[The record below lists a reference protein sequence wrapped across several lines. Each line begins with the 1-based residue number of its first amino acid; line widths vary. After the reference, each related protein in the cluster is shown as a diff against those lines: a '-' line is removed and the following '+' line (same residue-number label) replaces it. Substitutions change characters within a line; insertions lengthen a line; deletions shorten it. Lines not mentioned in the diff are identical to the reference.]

1 MERRTGLDIMRMA
14 AILIVVLGHT
24 SILLEGTSLKD
35 FPYFKPIDGVDLFF
49 VLSGFLI
56 GGIMLRDFNKH
67 SNILD
72 LLTFWKR
79 RWFRTLPLY
88 FLILG
93 LNYLVLKNGWIKGD
107 IQQANWTFLFFLQNL
122 SQPFFDF
129 FWESWSLSVEEW
141 FYLSS
146 PIIFFILLKL
156 ISKKT
161 AFFVTICLMISSTF
175 LFRLLNTT
183 AQIDPFFFDITF
195 KKVVLM
201 RLDSIAFG
209 LLFAWLHVYHSSVL
223 MKFKYHF
230 LFICILILSYQRTID
245 LDVTSKF
252 AQVVYLTLSPMALSL
267 SIPFFYSIQ
276 LNKNMFTKVVTLISK
291 ISYSMY
297 LINLALVIEIIHIN
311 FNATNGIIQYLS
323 AWFFI
328 ISASYLLY
336 TFFEKPLMNIRDK
349 PLKSFFIKNPL
360 LPLNNP
366 EVPSFFSSLPTY
378 F

>member
-1 MERRTGLDIMRMA
+1 MERRTGLDIMRMV

-67 SNILD
+67 SKILD

-93 LNYLVLKNGWIKGD
+93 LNYWVVKNGWIKGD

-146 PIIFFILLKL
+146 PIIFFLLLKF

-161 AFFVTICLMISSTF
+161 AFFVTICLMIASTF

-223 MKFKYHF
+223 IKFKFHF
-230 LFICILILSYQRTID
+230 LFLCILILSYQRTID

-323 AWFFI
+323 AWIFI

-336 TFFEKPLMNIRDK
+336 TFFEKPLMNLRDK
-349 PLKSFFIKNPL
+349 PLKSFFQKN
-360 LPLNNP
+360 
-366 EVPSFFSSLPTY
+366 
-378 F
+378 

>member
-1 MERRTGLDIMRMA
+1 LERRIGLDIMRMA

-24 SILLEGTSLKD
+24 SILLEGTLLKD

-56 GGIMLRDFNKH
+56 GGIMLRDFNEH
-67 SNILD
+67 SKILD

-93 LNYLVLKNGWIKGD
+93 LNYWVVKNGWIKGD
-107 IQQANWTFLFFLQNL
+107 IEQANWTFLFFLQNL

-146 PIIFFILLKL
+146 PIIFFLLLKF

-161 AFFVTICLMISSTF
+161 AFFITICLMIASTF

-209 LLFAWLHVYHSSVL
+209 LLFAWLYLYHSSVL
-223 MKFKYHF
+223 IKFKYHF
-230 LFICILILSYQRTID
+230 LFLAILILCYQRTID
-245 LDVTSKF
+245 LNVTSKF

-267 SIPFFYSIQ
+267 SIPFFHS
-276 LNKNMFTKVVTLISK
+276 LRLKENVFTLFATFISK

-297 LINLALVIEIIHIN
+297 LINLALVIQVIHIN
-311 FNATNGIIQYLS
+311 FNAANGFIQYIC

-336 TFFEKPLMNIRDK
+336 TFFEKPLMNLRDK
-349 PLKSFFIKNPL
+349 PLKSFFQKN
-360 LPLNNP
+360 
-366 EVPSFFSSLPTY
+366 
-378 F
+378 